1 MYCRLC
7 AWPGCTTQQGFM
19 KHMITYHSNGKSP
32 HYKLWLSSDYHCT
45 CLSIHNVLEILSEMY
60 TSLLQLCAWAW
71 YKTPTKSRKKVEDG
85 EEEVE
90 DLVLP
95 DQVLFSTHRWKQ
107 NNMSCFNSPCNS
119 PSDCYYILI
128 IILLLY
134 CWTWGGG
141 RGRNRK
147 QRKKKRWRTRFF
159 RA

>member
-1 MYCRLC
+1 MVDIMYCRLC

-85 EEEVE
+85 EEEE
-90 DLVLP
+90 NLAFPGLVLFP
-95 DQVLFSTHRWKQ
+95 TQGGNKRKQ
-107 NNMSCFNSPCNS
+107 PNVSCFHSPCNS
-119 PSDCYYILI
+119 PSDCYFILNYTAI
-128 IILLLY
+128 Y
-134 CWTWGGG
+134 YFTAVPGC
-141 RGRNRK
+141 
-147 QRKKKRWRTRFF
+147 
-159 RA
+159 